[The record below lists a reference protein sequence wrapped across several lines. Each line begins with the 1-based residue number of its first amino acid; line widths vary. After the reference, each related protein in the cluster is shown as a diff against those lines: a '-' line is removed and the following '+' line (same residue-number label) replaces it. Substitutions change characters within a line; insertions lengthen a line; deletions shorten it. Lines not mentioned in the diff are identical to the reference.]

1 MEGDYFTPKL
11 RLFVLGGNN
20 WNSLVRHALQ
30 PVCVCALVFFFS
42 LSNPSTSWC
51 CVLIDSVMAQSE
63 ASTQTGRRGGVRL
76 EGRIFSLPLRSFS
89 CQTTRAYVVNRA

>member
-30 PVCVCALVFFFS
+30 PVCVCALVFFLS
-42 LSNPSTSWC
+42 LQPLHVM
-51 CVLIDSVMAQSE
+51 VLCADRFGDGSIGSVYTDGE
-63 ASTQTGRRGGVRL
+63 TGR
-76 EGRIFSLPLRSFS
+76 
-89 CQTTRAYVVNRA
+89 CAA

>member
-30 PVCVCALVFFFS
+30 PVFVCVLLFFS
-42 LSNPSTSWC
+42 LSPTPP
-51 CVLIDSVMAQSE
+51 
-63 ASTQTGRRGGVRL
+63 RHGVV
-76 EGRIFSLPLRSFS
+76 
-89 CQTTRAYVVNRA
+89 C